1 MHAWYLSGTV
11 TSYWSTKRGFRPQQV
26 QQSSSPRPRTWNST
40 ADSSNLFSREL
51 GLLTSFIRRVSVS
64 FSLTLSLPLCLSPPL
79 FPRVLLSDDC
89 CCLVTTIS
97 LSLCKVP
104 KTRNSAAWTIAI
116 AIPPPKQCNNNCAS
130 YCYQRHQYQHHHIIT
145 AVSAVADIDKH
156 IAIDKHR
163 HSISRYAPPLSP
175 TQSLFSAVHPFDFL
189 ETPPRLH
196 PPRPKP

>member
-26 QQSSSPRPRTWNST
+26 QQSRSPRPRTWNST

-79 FPRVLLSDDC
+79 FPRVLLSDDY

-97 LSLCKVP
+97 LSLCTVP

-116 AIPPPKQCNNNCAS
+116 AISPSLRQNNAITTAPHTAISATNTN
-130 YCYQRHQYQHHHIIT
+130 IIT
-145 AVSAVADIDKH
+145 S
-156 IAIDKHR
+156 
-163 HSISRYAPPLSP
+163 SL
-175 TQSLFSAVHPFDFL
+175 QSLPWPTSTSTSPSTNIDILYRA
-189 ETPPRLH
+189 TR
-196 PPRPKP
+196 RP

>member
-116 AIPPPKQCNNNCAS
+116 AISLSLRQNNAITTAPHTAISATNTS
-130 YCYQRHQYQHHHIIT
+130 IIT
-145 AVSAVADIDKH
+145 S
-156 IAIDKHR
+156 
-163 HSISRYAPPLSP
+163 PL
-175 TQSLFSAVHPFDFL
+175 QSLPWPTSTSTSPSTNIDILYRA
-189 ETPPRLH
+189 TR
-196 PPRPKP
+196 RP